1 MTKGCVEIDL
11 VSVNDPKVKLP
22 VKAYV
27 LEKLTAPLPT
37 EKINEAH
44 FSHLKNACL
53 ADPKFFIP
61 NNIDMILG
69 SDYFFS
75 ILLPGQITCS
85 QSNLIAQ
92 NSIFGFLISGKL
104 TDSLNSNSMLNLHI
118 DGTNIDNEL
127 KQFWE
132 LEEIPNVK
140 DKILTSEEQF
150 VETHFQNTYECN
162 SDGRFVVKLPF
173 YKSNS
178 ELGDSKPA
186 AISRLLA
193 MERKFKNNP
202 DFEKQYKE
210 FMNEYKSL
218 GHMSLVN
225 SISHTSDKYL
235 NFLPHHAVIKPSST
249 ATKLRVVFDA
259 SLSCKT
265 TNGASL
271 NSLLGVGP
279 KLQRDIFEI
288 LLNFRIP
295 RILFTADIEKMYRQI
310 LVADKDQKYQQIL
323 WGNNSNESIRT
334 YKLKAVTY
342 GLASASFLATRC
354 IKQIALDN
362 KDKPNLSRTLQE
374 DIAHVLSTRGF
385 HLRKWNSNS
394 TEFLAQFS
402 EHSSHDTQVE
412 FYKDS
417 SESSKVLGLFWNSSN
432 DTFGFQPSLELT
444 PPLTKRRI
452 LSESSKIFDPL
463 GLLSPCTVFMKIFYQ
478 KLWLTKTDWDSP
490 IPQQL
495 TEDWLKFQ
503 KAFNAITY
511 LTVPRWVILTADN
524 TVELHVFADASLAYA
539 AVIYCRQKHN
549 GKIMVQLLVSKT
561 KVASVK
567 QVSIPRLELCGA
579 HLLSKLFKL
588 VLRTLKHYTFDVFAW
603 TDSKIVLSWLSSH
616 PLKWNTF
623 VANRTS
629 EIMEV
634 LPTKHWRHVPS
645 KENPADIASRGIYP
659 KCLPD
664 CKLWWQGPPWL
675 RLETSSWPKAESS
688 CDEASDEVKVE
699 EKSVSIFNLFTHA
712 SNDVIHETKTAE
724 ENIIRWVQGFHFQE
738 EIQSIKKQ
746 ISLPPKSPLRSLHPF
761 IDEHGLVRVEE
772 DCKIPSFDSIPSI
785 LSYFLLSTM
794 LFLIKEQHIAHL
806 HAGPTFVTN
815 SKHPPQLMGNLPKHR
830 VTLERPFFSCG
841 IDYAGPVLIKC
852 NKSRGTKSTK
862 GYIASF
868 VCLATKAVHIKAV
881 GDLTTDSFIAAL
893 RRFSARHGAPRHIYS
908 DNGTNFV
915 GAHWHFIPPSSP
927 HFGGIW
933 ESGIRSIKF
942 HLKRVLGETIL
953 TFEELT
959 TLLTQI
965 EGLLNSRPLSYVNDS
980 DIECISTL
988 TPSHFLTG
996 DVLSVPEELPSTSNH
1011 RDRWEL
1017 LQNIKRG
1024 SLKKWSSEFIS
1035 FLQPRKQWQDAQ
1047 LNLKEDDIVLIKEE
1061 GPPGTWPI
1069 ARVLQVHPGNDGV
1082 VRVATVKTQD
1092 SLLKRPVHKLH

>member
-1 MTKGCVEIDL
+1 
-11 VSVNDPKVKLP
+11 
-22 VKAYV
+22 
-27 LEKLTAPLPT
+27 
-37 EKINEAH
+37 
-44 FSHLKNACL
+44 
-53 ADPKFFIP
+53 
-61 NNIDMILG
+61 
-69 SDYFFS
+69 
-75 ILLPGQITCS
+75 
-85 QSNLIAQ
+85 
-92 NSIFGFLISGKL
+92 
-104 TDSLNSNSMLNLHI
+104 MLNLHI
-118 DGTNIDNEL
+118 NGTNIDNQL

-140 DKILTSEEQF
+140 DKLLTSEEQF
-150 VETHFQNTYECN
+150 VETRFQNTYACN

-210 FMNEYKSL
+210 FMNEYESL

-225 SISHTSDKYL
+225 SRSHTSKDQ
-235 NFLPHHAVIKPSST
+235 NFYRITPLSSHP
-249 ATKLRVVFDA
+249 A
-259 SLSCKT
+259 
-265 TNGASL
+265 
-271 NSLLGVGP
+271 
-279 KLQRDIFEI
+279 LQQI
-288 LLNFRIP
+288 
-295 RILFTADIEKMYRQI
+295 ADE
-310 LVADKDQKYQQIL
+310 DQKYQQIL
-323 WGNNSNESIRT
+323 WRNNSSENIRT
-334 YKLKAVTY
+334 YKLKTVTY

-354 IKQIALDN
+354 IKQIALDD
-362 KDKPNLSRTLQE
+362 KDNPNLSRVLQE
-374 DIAHVLSTRGF
+374 DIYMDDLLSGADTPNNAISICKDIAHVLSTRGF

-394 TEFLAQFS
+394 TVFLAQFS
-402 EHSSHDTQVE
+402 EHSSHDARVE
-412 FYKDS
+412 FSKDS
-417 SESSKVLGLFWNSSN
+417 NESSKVLGLFWNSSN

-444 PPLTKRRI
+444 PPLTKRHI

-495 TEDWLKFQ
+495 TEDWLRFQ
-503 KAFNAITY
+503 KAFNAINY

-524 TVELHVFADASLAYA
+524 IVELHGFADASSLAYA
-539 AVIYCRQKHN
+539 AAIYCRQKHN
-549 GKIMVQLLVSKT
+549 DKI
-561 KVASVK
+561 
-567 QVSIPRLELCGA
+567 
-579 HLLSKLFKL
+579 KLFKS
-588 VLRTLKHYTFDVFAW
+588 VLRTLKYYTFDVFAW
-603 TDSKIVLSWLSSH
+603 TDSKIVLSWLSGH
-616 PLKWNTF
+616 PRKWKTF

-629 EIMEV
+629 EIIEV

-645 KENPADIASRGIYP
+645 KENPADIASRGIDP

-675 RLETSSWPKAESS
+675 RLETSSWLKAESS
-688 CDEASDEVKVE
+688 CDEASDEVKAE
-699 EKSVSIFNLFTHA
+699 QKSVSIFNLFTHT
-712 SNDVIHETKTAE
+712 SNDVIHGLFEHYSSLTKIIRIFAYCQRFIKNCKKIVSQGSSISSSHINTTSLTFSETKTAE
-724 ENIIRWVQGFHFQE
+724 ETIIRWVQ
-738 EIQSIKKQ
+738 
-746 ISLPPKSPLRSLHPF
+746 
-761 IDEHGLVRVEE
+761 DEHGLVRVGGRLQNSQLQFNS
-772 DCKIPSFDSIPSI
+772 KHPIILPSQHSISE
-785 LSYFLLSTM
+785 L
-794 LFLIKEQHIAHL
+794 LIKEQHIAHL
-806 HAGPTFVTN
+806 HAGPTLLAHVLRQSHWIVGSRKLINKCIRKCLKCNKFKT
-815 SKHPPQLMGNLPKHR
+815 STTTPQLMGNLPKHR
-830 VTLERPFFSCG
+830 ATLERPFFSCG

-852 NKSRGTKSTK
+852 NKGRGTKSTK
-862 GYIASF
+862 GYIALF
-868 VCLATKAVHIKAV
+868 VCLATKAVHIEAV

-893 RRFSARHGAPRHIYS
+893 RRFSARRGAPRHIYS

-915 GAHWHFIPPSSP
+915 GARRKLDEIRKLWLSLPTNQAISYYLSKSSIDWHFIPPSSP

-933 ESGIRSIKF
+933 ESGIRSVKF

-996 DVLSVPEELPSTSNH
+996 DVLLSVPEELPSTSNH

-1024 SLKKWSSEFIS
+1024 FWKKWSSEFIS
-1035 FLQPRKQWQDAQ
+1035 SLQPRKKWQDAQ
-1047 LNLKEDDIVLIKEE
+1047 PNLKEDDIVLIKEE
-1061 GPPGTWPI
+1061 GPPGTWPM
-1069 ARVLQVHPGNDGV
+1069 ARVLQVHPGNDGL

-1092 SLLKRPVHKLH
+1092 SVFKRPVHKLHKLPIYPN